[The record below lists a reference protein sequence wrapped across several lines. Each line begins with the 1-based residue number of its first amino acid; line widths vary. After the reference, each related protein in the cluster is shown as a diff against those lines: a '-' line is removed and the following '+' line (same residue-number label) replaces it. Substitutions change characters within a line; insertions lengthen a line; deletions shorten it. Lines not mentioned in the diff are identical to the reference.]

1 MVATFAEGPADAMGP
16 SGMWGWL
23 AGRRA
28 HRDAR
33 WAEHE
38 IRGALAW
45 AFRQACAGAGVSL
58 AVDAPV
64 AGTSVRTPEVTNI
77 ELGPPVRLTVR
88 MLPGQVPEHLARVGR
103 LIAPH
108 LGGVALRV
116 VDRGFGWALVTVLTV
131 DPLAGVLPLRLPR
144 SGPGVLIGRTEDGA
158 DLVEDWRRGAHTIVQ
173 GVTRSGKSV
182 WTYGTLA
189 QLAGQPDVL
198 VTGLDPTGLLWRP
211 FAGTRHAPWQVS
223 GLGNLVAHEVLLSRL
238 SAEMDARIAALPADR
253 DVLAITPD
261 VPLLVVVLE
270 ELAGL
275 LRAADAADR
284 DTGKRIRA
292 LLGRLLAEGA
302 KVGVR
307 VIILVQRA
315 EAAVVGAFERAMCSL
330 RISFRTDNR
339 ASVELL
345 HPGAD
350 PGVADAHTTAEPGI
364 ALVSMPGRRLLR
376 IRAPYLGGYPEYAAA
391 VAGACGRTT

>member
-1 MVATFAEGPADAMGP
+1 VLLTEDVMTLLDAFHN
-16 SGMWGWL
+16 
-23 AGRRA
+23 RA
-28 HRDAR
+28 AR
-33 WAEHE
+33 WTEHQLRQE
-38 IRGALAW
+38 LRW
-45 AFRQACAGAGVSL
+45 AFRDACIGAGVAQ
-58 AVDAPV
+58 AVDAPI
-64 AGTSVRTPEVTNI
+64 AGTSQRAPEVTRI
-77 ELGPPVRLTVR
+77 ELGDPVRIVARMPPGMVPDQLTR
-88 MLPGQVPEHLARVGR
+88 AGR

-108 LGGVALRV
+108 LGGIALRV
-116 VDRGFGWALVTVLTV
+116 TDRGHGWALVDVLTT
-131 DPLAGVLPLRLPR
+131 DPLAAVLPLQLPR
-144 SGPGVLIGRTEDGA
+144 RGAGVLIGRTEFGE
-158 DLVEDWRRGAHTIVQ
+158 DLVEDWRRGAHSIVQ

-189 QLAGQPDVL
+189 QLAAPPDVL
-198 VTGLDPTGLLWRP
+198 IAGSDPTGLLWRP
-211 FAGTRHAPWQVS
+211 FAGSRHAPWQVS
-223 GLGNLVAHEVLLSRL
+223 GLADLDAHEALLTRL
-238 SAEMDARIAALPADR
+238 CAEMDARIAALPADR
-253 DVLAITPD
+253 DVLAVTPD

-275 LRAADAADR
+275 LRAVDAVKTRER
-284 DTGKRIRA
+284 DPGKAVRA

-302 KVGVR
+302 KVGIR

-350 PGVADAHTTAEPGI
+350 PDVADAHTTAEPGI
-364 ALVSMPGRRLLR
+364 ALLSAPGRPLTR

-391 VAGACGRTT
+391 VAAACGPGNRDGSAAA